1 MLRVKHLLGGV
12 WVDGEGE
19 GVALRDPISQQ
30 VLATTSAKGVG
41 VAEPMAWARRG
52 GGETLRSMTFGERAR
67 LLGSWATA
75 LRAGRDR
82 YYELALA
89 NMGANRRDAVYDIDG
104 GIAALRFYAGIG
116 ERLGD
121 VRALLEPGRDALSR
135 EGGFLASHL
144 WTTRR
149 GLAVHI
155 NAFNFPAWGML
166 EKVAV
171 AVLAGMPALVK
182 PATQTSLLAYQM
194 VEDLHSQGLIPE
206 GVLSLLATGGREL
219 LDLVEEE
226 DCVAFTG
233 SADTAVSLRSN
244 RNLIAKATRFNAE
257 ADSLNAILALD
268 DVRPGSDT
276 LDALVEAVVTEV
288 VIKAGQKCTAIR
300 RVIVPDALA
309 DEVADRLAERL
320 RTVVVGDPRDP
331 EVEMGPLVSVAQQ
344 EAVLAGIAL
353 LSEEGKH
360 LLPPPSQW
368 ELRGADPRRSAVV
381 PPALVRVNDPF
392 SAKLVHDLEVFG
404 PCVSVLGYRSREE
417 GIELVRRGRGSL
429 VASVVTEDPG
439 RFVEVV
445 SELGSLHGRLNLLDA
460 TTRRE
465 SPGHGV
471 VMPQGIHGGPGRAG
485 GGEELG
491 GLRGLRFYLQRT
503 AIEASAEALD
513 ALGAVTAPW
522 VEGSVDLLHGRHHD
536 HA

>member
-1 MLRVKHLLGGV
+1 
-12 WVDGEGE
+12 
-19 GVALRDPISQQ
+19 
-30 VLATTSAKGVG
+30 
-41 VAEPMAWARRG
+41 
-52 GGETLRSMTFGERAR
+52 
-67 LLGSWATA
+67 
-75 LRAGRDR
+75 
-82 YYELALA
+82 
-89 NMGANRRDAVYDIDG
+89 
-104 GIAALRFYAGIG
+104 
-116 ERLGD
+116 
-121 VRALLEPGRDALSR
+121 
-135 EGGFLASHL
+135 
-144 WTTRR
+144 
-149 GLAVHI
+149 
-155 NAFNFPAWGML
+155 
-166 EKVAV
+166 
-171 AVLAGMPALVK
+171 
-182 PATQTSLLAYQM
+182 
-194 VEDLHSQGLIPE
+194 
-206 GVLSLLATGGREL
+206 
-219 LDLVEEE
+219 
-226 DCVAFTG
+226 
-233 SADTAVSLRSN
+233 
-244 RNLIAKATRFNAE
+244 
-257 ADSLNAILALD
+257 
-268 DVRPGSDT
+268 
-276 LDALVEAVVTEV
+276 
-288 VIKAGQKCTAIR
+288 
-300 RVIVPDALA
+300 
-309 DEVADRLAERL
+309 
-320 RTVVVGDPRDP
+320 
-331 EVEMGPLVSVAQQ
+331 
-344 EAVLAGIAL
+344 VLAGIAL